1 MWSSE
6 EECPQHSFFYGQKAE
21 ATAGACGTD
30 FKPEQGEVLPKSHGL
45 KNFKKVNN
53 IFFFGGG
60 GG

>member
-30 FKPEQGEVLPKSHGL
+30 FKPEQGEVLPKSNGL
-45 KNFKKVNN
+45 KNFKKL
-53 IFFFGGG
+53 ITFFFGGG
-60 GG
+60 G